1 MYTQVTPIVQPQ
13 KKIMSFKT
21 KDISFFCSDKDKKK
35 KRRKSLKNLFYL
47 LITVFVWCEK
57 LTSNPVTPRQSLPS
71 SSIHLARLASS
82 SANTSFS
89 GSASVA

>member
-35 KRRKSLKNLFYL
+35 KRRKSLLK
-47 LITVFVWCEK
+47 FV
-57 LTSNPVTPRQSLPS
+57 L
-71 SSIHLARLASS
+71 
-82 SANTSFS
+82 
-89 GSASVA
+89 SVDNGVCMV